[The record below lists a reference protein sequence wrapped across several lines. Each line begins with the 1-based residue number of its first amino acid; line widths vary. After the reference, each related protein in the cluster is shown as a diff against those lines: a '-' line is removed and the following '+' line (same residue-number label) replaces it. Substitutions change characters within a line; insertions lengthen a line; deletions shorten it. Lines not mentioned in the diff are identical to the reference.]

1 MTVTGHAFWFQKLLI
16 QHERIVTE
24 EKASRKVHSIILGCN
39 KRNESAL
46 STRKNIM
53 ANKIN
58 TQRQDVVSS
67 FMKRRIVPIFG
78 ASALIVGAG
87 LLVTSFG
94 PTTINEAQA
103 SKVSKDGVVAKFETV
118 SFADIVEQVSPAVV
132 NIQVTQKVTPE
143 LSRMNG
149 APNNMREFFEHHFGD
164 RQGYGKYQRQRQA
177 PARVGAGSGFVIDAE
192 GHIVTNEHVIKDAE
206 NITVT
211 FKDGTTADARL
222 IGHDEKTDL
231 ALIKI
236 DMDGPVPY
244 VDFGDS
250 ESVRVG
256 EWVVTVGNPF
266 GLGHSVNVGIVSAR
280 GRTIGAGPY
289 DDFLQIDAQIN
300 RGNSG
305 GPAFNASGQVIGVNA
320 AIFSPNGGNVGIG
333 FAIPS
338 ELAKVVI
345 EDLKSDG
352 VVERGW
358 LGVNIQMLTEDI
370 AESLG
375 LDNAE
380 GVLVSNVRADGPA
393 AKAGLQIGDVIL
405 NVNGENIETLR
416 ELPRVIAEIEPGSDA
431 EISVWRDGATEV
443 VDVEIGLL
451 PEPRKV
457 AAASS
462 NAKSKEDRVGL
473 SLKRL
478 DPKTAKDL
486 GLAENTAGVV
496 IVGVK
501 PGSPA
506 AETGL
511 RPGDVLT
518 KANGAAVETPDDLKT
533 QIVSAREAGKKSV
546 LALVKRGDNQ
556 RFVVIPI
563 GAA

>member
-1 MTVTGHAFWFQKLLI
+1 
-16 QHERIVTE
+16 
-24 EKASRKVHSIILGCN
+24 
-39 KRNESAL
+39 
-46 STRKNIM
+46 M
-53 ANKIN
+53 AMKTN
-58 TQRQDVVSS
+58 TQKHDVIGR
-67 FMKRRIVPIFG
+67 FMKRRIVHIFG
-78 ASALIVGAG
+78 ASALVIGAG
-87 LLVTSFG
+87 LLVTGLGS
-94 PTTINEAQA
+94 TAINAAQA
-103 SKVSKDGVVAKFETV
+103 SKVSNDRAVAKFETV

-132 NIQVTQKVTPE
+132 NIQVTHKVTPE

-164 RQGYGKYQRQRQA
+164 RQGYGKHERNRQA

-244 VDFGDS
+244 VEFGDS
-250 ESVRVG
+250 EAVRVG

-338 ELAKVVI
+338 ELAKIVI

-375 LDNAE
+375 MDNTE

-393 AKAGLQIGDVIL
+393 AKAGLQVGDVIL
-405 NVNGENIETLR
+405 NVNGEKIETLR

-431 EISVWRDGATEV
+431 EISVWRNGASET
-443 VDVEIGLL
+443 VDVQIGLL

-457 AAASS
+457 AAASGQLK
-462 NAKSKEDRVGL
+462 AKEDRVGL
-473 SLKRL
+473 SLKSL

-496 IVGVK
+496 IVGVE

-518 KANGAAVETPDDLKT
+518 KANGAAVQTPDDLKI
-533 QIVSAREAGKKSV
+533 QIASAREAGKKTV

>member
-1 MTVTGHAFWFQKLLI
+1 
-16 QHERIVTE
+16 
-24 EKASRKVHSIILGCN
+24 
-39 KRNESAL
+39 
-46 STRKNIM
+46 M
-53 ANKIN
+53 ANKIKTKN
-58 TQRQDVVSS
+58 QDVSSS
-67 FMKRRIVPIFG
+67 FLKRRIVHIFG
-78 ASALIVGAG
+78 ASALVLGAG
-87 LLVTSFG
+87 FLVTSFG
-94 PTTINEAQA
+94 PTTINAAQV
-103 SKVSKDGVVAKFETV
+103 SKVSNDGVVAKFETV
-118 SFADIVEQVSPAVV
+118 SFADVVEQVSPAVV

-143 LSRMNG
+143 LSRMSG
-149 APNNMREFFEHHFGD
+149 APNNMREFFEDYFGN
-164 RQGYGKYQRQRQA
+164 RQGNGQRQA

-192 GHIVTNEHVIKDAE
+192 GFIVTNEHVIKDAE
-206 NITVT
+206 KITVT

-222 IGHDEKTDL
+222 IGNDEKTDL

-236 DMDGPVPY
+236 DMDDPVPY

-250 ESVRVG
+250 ELVRVG

-358 LGVNIQMLTEDI
+358 LGVNIQMLTDDI

-375 LDNAE
+375 LDSAE
-380 GVLVSNVRADGPA
+380 GVLVSNVRPDGPA
-393 AKAGLQIGDVIL
+393 AKAGMQVGDVITD
-405 NVNGENIETLR
+405 VNGEKIETLR

-431 EISVWRDGATEV
+431 EVSVWRNGTSV
-443 VDVEIGLL
+443 VVGVEIGLL

-457 AAASS
+457 AAVSEAEK
-462 NAKSKEDRVGL
+462 AKEDRVGL
-473 SLKRL
+473 SLKSL

-486 GLAENTAGVV
+486 GLSENTSGVV

-518 KANGAAVETPDDLKT
+518 KANGAPVGTPEDLKT
-533 QIVSAREAGKKSV
+533 QIANAREAGKKSV

-563 GAA
+563 GSA

>member
-1 MTVTGHAFWFQKLLI
+1 MATKTNTQK
-16 QHERIVTE
+16 QGVVSRFMKHRIV
-24 EKASRKVHSIILGCN
+24 
-39 KRNESAL
+39 
-46 STRKNIM
+46 NI
-53 ANKIN
+53 
-58 TQRQDVVSS
+58 V
-67 FMKRRIVPIFG
+67 G
-78 ASALIVGAG
+78 ASALLIGAG
-87 LLVTSFG
+87 LVFTSLG
-94 PTTINEAQA
+94 TTTFNAAQA
-103 SKVSKDGVVAKFETV
+103 AKVSTDNAAIKFETV
-118 SFADIVEQVSPAVV
+118 NFADVVEQVSPAVV
-132 NIQVTQKVTPE
+132 NIQVTQKATPE
-143 LSRMNG
+143 LSSMNG
-149 APNNMREFFEHHFGD
+149 VPNNMREFFEHHFGD
-164 RQGYGKYQRQRQA
+164 RPGYGKQHPQGQA

-236 DMDGPVPY
+236 DMDDPVPY

-250 ESVRVG
+250 DSVRVG

-338 ELAKVVI
+338 DLAKVVI

-358 LGVNIQMLTEDI
+358 LGVNIQALTDDI

-375 LDNAE
+375 LDSAE

-393 AKAGLQIGDVIL
+393 AKAGLQVGDVIL
-405 NVNGENIETLR
+405 NVNGEKIETLR
-416 ELPRVIAEIEPGSDA
+416 ELPRVIAEMEPGSDA
-431 EISVWRDGATEV
+431 EISVWRNGASEA

-457 AAASS
+457 AAASVED
-462 NAKSKEDRVGL
+462 KTQEDRVGL
-473 SLKRL
+473 SLKSL

-496 IVGVK
+496 IVGVE

-518 KANGAAVETPDDLKT
+518 KANGAAVETPGDLKT
-533 QIVSAREAGKKSV
+533 QIATAREAGKKSV

>member
-1 MTVTGHAFWFQKLLI
+1 MTVTGHAFQVQKLFI
-16 QHERIVTE
+16 QHERIVTD
-24 EKASRKVHSIILGCN
+24 EKASRKVHFFNLQVNG
-39 KRNESAL
+39 RNHCAL

-53 ANKIN
+53 AKKTN
-58 TQRQDVVSS
+58 TQKQDVVSS
-67 FMKRRIVPIFG
+67 FMKHRIVNIVG
-78 ASALIVGAG
+78 ASALLIGTG
-87 LLVTSFG
+87 LVFTSLG
-94 PTTINEAQA
+94 TTTFNAAQA
-103 SKVSKDGVVAKFETV
+103 AKVSTDNGAIKFETV
-118 SFADIVEQVSPAVV
+118 NFADVVEQVSPAVV

-143 LSRMNG
+143 LSSMNG
-149 APNNMREFFEHHFGD
+149 APNNMREYFEHHFGN
-164 RQGYGKYQRQRQA
+164 RQGHGDQRQA

-250 ESVRVG
+250 DSVRVG

-338 ELAKVVI
+338 DLAKVVI

-358 LGVNIQMLTEDI
+358 LGVNIQMLTDDI

-375 LDNAE
+375 LDSAE
-380 GVLVSNVRADGPA
+380 GVLISNVRANGPA
-393 AKAGLQIGDVIL
+393 AKAGLQVGDVIL
-405 NVNGENIETLR
+405 NVNGEKIETLR
-416 ELPRVIAEIEPGSDA
+416 ELPRVIAEIEPDSNA
-431 EISVWRDGATEV
+431 EISVWRNGASEAI
-443 VDVEIGLL
+443 DVEIGLL

-457 AAASS
+457 AAASVEDK
-462 NAKSKEDRVGL
+462 AKEDRVGL
-473 SLKRL
+473 SLKSL
-478 DPKTAKDL
+478 DPKIAKDL

-496 IVGVK
+496 IVGVE

-518 KANGAAVETPDDLKT
+518 KANGAAVETPGDLKN
-533 QIVSAREAGKKSV
+533 QIESAREAGKKSV

>member
-1 MTVTGHAFWFQKLLI
+1 MTNNTDLPQSKTPKS
-16 QHERIVTE
+16 IV
-24 EKASRKVHSIILGCN
+24 
-39 KRNESAL
+39 
-46 STRKNIM
+46 
-53 ANKIN
+53 
-58 TQRQDVVSS
+58 
-67 FMKRRIVPIFG
+67 KRRLVHIFG
-78 ASALIVGAG
+78 ASALVIGAG
-87 LLVTSFG
+87 FLVTSLG
-94 PTTINEAQA
+94 STTFNVAQA
-103 SKVSKDGVVAKFETV
+103 AKSTPQYTSAKFETV
-118 SFADIVEQVSPAVV
+118 SFADVVERVSPAVV

-149 APNNMREFFEHHFGD
+149 APNNMQEFFEHHFGQ
-164 RQGYGKYQRQRQA
+164 RPGYGKQHGQRQA

-192 GHIVTNEHVIKDAE
+192 GHIVTNEHVIQDAE
-206 NITVT
+206 KITVT
-211 FKDGTTADARL
+211 FKDGTIAEAKL

-236 DMDGPVPY
+236 DMDKPVPY
-244 VDFGDS
+244 VEFGDS

-305 GPAFNASGQVIGVNA
+305 GPAFDANGDVIGVNA

-345 EDLKSDG
+345 ADLKSDG

-358 LGVNIQMLTEDI
+358 LGVNIQTLTDDI
-370 AESLG
+370 AHSLG
-375 LDNAE
+375 LDDDQ
-380 GVLVSNVRADGPA
+380 GVLISDVRPDGPA
-393 AKAGLQIGDVIL
+393 AKAGLQVGDVIL
-405 NVNGENIETLR
+405 NVNGEKIETLR
-416 ELPRVIAEIEPGSDA
+416 ELPRVIAETEPGSDA
-431 EISVWRDGATEV
+431 EITVWRNGKADAI
-443 VDVEIGLL
+443 DVQIGLL

-457 AAASS
+457 AAVEVED
-462 NAKSKEDRVGL
+462 AKEARVGL
-473 SLKRL
+473 SLKSL
-478 DPKTAKDL
+478 DPKAAKDL
-486 GLAENTAGVV
+486 GLPESTSGVI
-496 IVGVK
+496 IVSVE

-511 RPGDVLT
+511 RAGDILT
-518 KANGAAVETPDDLKT
+518 KANGKAVETPSDVKT
-533 QIVSAREAGKKSV
+533 QIATAREEGKKSL

-563 GAA
+563 GSA